1 MALPNICGTL
11 TAGQNFACE
20 NVVSRFAQQIVLIN
34 YADIATKTIN
44 TETVAETCNHNVTFA
59 LKTGKKGFR
68 FTLSDNA
75 SAISGTF
82 EKSSNDYGVPL
93 FKHLVNMAVGGASE
107 SAKCILEK
115 LSKGRYVVALQ
126 IGDIIEIYGI
136 QNGLSAGD
144 FTSDLQGNSGYI
156 PLTLESLETSL
167 ESNVPL
173 VYKSAEAGS
182 EVEDFDAD
190 FDADLATAKD
200 EAAKLYATA
209 QDNLLRVQSEAYADG
224 HITFEE
230 QQRIQQMKDN
240 LAAAKTYAD
249 DQADLAKISANAYA
263 DGVIDEEEARSI
275 ADATAKMGA
284 AKLHAKDLV
293 NNIKMGGRNLILN
306 SKSLEGISDS
316 YGGLTAAVMPLSV
329 KLEKNKKYIFTY
341 KNNNDI
347 PRAEINTIT
356 LRNANSETIQEIQTT
371 GDGSETIFKVN
382 VDGVIG
388 IAFYS
393 IWKNGLF
400 SFRELMLTSGTK
412 IVDWTPAPDDATV

>member
-11 TAGQNFACE
+11 TAGQNFACD

-59 LKTGKKGFR
+59 LKTAKKGFR

-82 EKSSNDYGVPL
+82 EKSTNDYGVPL
-93 FKHLVNMAVGGASE
+93 FKHIVNMAVGGASE
-107 SAKCILEK
+107 TAKCILEK

-156 PLTLESLETSL
+156 PLTLESLENSL

-190 FDADLATAKD
+190 FATA
-200 EAAKLYATA
+200 
-209 QDNLLRVQSEAYADG
+209 
-224 HITFEE
+224 
-230 QQRIQQMKDN
+230 
-240 LAAAKTYAD
+240 
-249 DQADLAKISANAYA
+249 
-263 DGVIDEEEARSI
+263 
-275 ADATAKMGA
+275 
-284 AKLHAKDLV
+284 
-293 NNIKMGGRNLILN
+293 
-306 SKSLEGISDS
+306 
-316 YGGLTAAVMPLSV
+316 
-329 KLEKNKKYIFTY
+329 
-341 KNNNDI
+341 
-347 PRAEINTIT
+347 
-356 LRNANSETIQEIQTT
+356 
-371 GDGSETIFKVN
+371 
-382 VDGVIG
+382 
-388 IAFYS
+388 
-393 IWKNGLF
+393 
-400 SFRELMLTSGTK
+400 
-412 IVDWTPAPDDATV
+412 

>member
-34 YADIATKTIN
+34 YVDIATKTIN

-93 FKHLVNMAVGGASE
+93 FKHIVNMAVGGASE

-156 PLTLESLETSL
+156 PLTLESLENSL

-190 FDADLATAKD
+190 FSAAKA

-209 QDNLLRVQSEAYADG
+209 EDNLLRVQLEAYADG
-224 HITFEE
+224 QITFEE
-230 QQRIQQMKDN
+230 QQRIIQMKDN

-249 DQADLAKISANAYA
+249 AQDDLEKIAANAYA
-263 DGVIDEEEARSI
+263 DGVIDKEEARAI
-275 ADATAKMGA
+275 ADATAKMEA
-284 AKLHAKDLV
+284 AKLHAHDLV
-293 NNIKMGGRNLILN
+293 NNIEMGGRNLILN

-316 YGGLTAAVMPLSV
+316 YGGLTDAVMPLSV
-329 KLEKNKKYIFTY
+329 KLEKDKEYIFTY

-356 LRNANSETIQEIQTT
+356 LRNANSETIQEIQTI

-400 SFRELMLTSGTK
+400 SFRELMLTSGNK
-412 IVDWTPAPDDATV
+412 IVDWTPSPEDVDATA